1 MNLRFA
7 AQEDVPALLDIYA
20 QYIPTTAT
28 FEYELPSQN
37 EFSRRMGSYSA
48 IYPYLVAEDSGSILG
63 YAYAH
68 RYAERAAYGWG
79 AELSVYLR
87 PDFTGRGLGKRLYRT
102 LLELLRL
109 QGVQTA
115 YGLVTSPNP
124 ASESLHRCIGFRL
137 VGVDRNAGYKN
148 GQWIDLLRFEKGI
161 GSYCTNPPPVLPVG
175 QLPAGQIQEILENF

>member
-1 MNLRFA
+1 M
-7 AQEDVPALLDIYA
+7 LDIYA

-79 AELSVYLR
+79 RSYPFTSVRILLAVVLANGCTGPFWNYSGSRVCR
-87 PDFTGRGLGKRLYRT
+87 PP
-102 LLELLRL
+102 
-109 QGVQTA
+109 TA
-115 YGLVTSPNP
+115 
-124 ASESLHRCIGFRL
+124 
-137 VGVDRNAGYKN
+137 
-148 GQWIDLLRFEKGI
+148 W
-161 GSYCTNPPPVLPVG
+161 
-175 QLPAGQIQEILENF
+175 